1 MKLTGKQRWVVG
13 LMNKGDKA
21 GALAYL
27 SNHGMIADFPGAPQ
41 DAKIGLGRSED
52 RPLGSE
58 VGFGVQKPAEG
69 QGMAISP
76 YSREQLVAMLADV
89 DKAKA
94 VAVQAERAL
103 DIPGD
108 PNYKYPDFKPVREL
122 VPEGVRW
129 ALVTRELGN
138 VRQKEVRFEDG
149 AEPKTGILWMGYKE
163 IEHAKHRGRVLGT
176 SYPIK
181 SNPDLEQGGYII
193 YRK

>member
-1 MKLTGKQRWVVG
+1 
-13 LMNKGDKA
+13 
-21 GALAYL
+21 
-27 SNHGMIADFPGAPQ
+27 
-41 DAKIGLGRSED
+41 
-52 RPLGSE
+52 
-58 VGFGVQKPAEG
+58 
-69 QGMAISP
+69 MAISP

-138 VRQKEVRFEDG
+138 VRQVDCSRGPADELTQGVRPALAPWLG
-149 AEPKTGILWMGYKE
+149 CLQACRQLTG
-163 IEHAKHRGRVLGT
+163 
-176 SYPIK
+176 P
-181 SNPDLEQGGYII
+181 LEQSVCSALMALRPAGIEPGG
-193 YRK
+193 